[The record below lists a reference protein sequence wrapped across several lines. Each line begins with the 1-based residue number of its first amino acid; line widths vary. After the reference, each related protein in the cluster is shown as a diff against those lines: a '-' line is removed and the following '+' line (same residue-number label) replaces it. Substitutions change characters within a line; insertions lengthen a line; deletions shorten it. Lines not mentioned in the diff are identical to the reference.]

1 MKTLTDVFKNSEK
14 VFEMRGFLI
23 CFADRPLQRG
33 LLLQEKFNVF
43 RAISSNKGFMPYK
56 RRETH
61 TKVER
66 QKLSFSVHSSEK

>member
-1 MKTLTDVFKNSEK
+1 MKTFTDVFKNSEK
-14 VFEMRGFLI
+14 TFKMREFLI

-33 LLLQEKFNVF
+33 LLLQEKCNVF
-43 RAISSNKGFMPYK
+43 RAILSNKGSMPYK